1 MKTLLILG
9 TSLFVMG
16 LGILPSAQS
25 YPYGSER
32 LRRNYATDLN
42 DNPTYRDSS
51 GTRYKHQWNYDP
63 NGIGSYKMRGSDGST
78 LRCRRGFSRDRC
90 ETTSY

>member
-1 MKTLLILG
+1 MQKLLILG
-9 TSLFVMG
+9 TSLFAMG

-25 YPYGSER
+25 ESLYRTLG
-32 LRRNYATDLN
+32 TDLN

-51 GTRYKHQWNYDP
+51 GTTYKHNTFYDP
-63 NGIGSYKMRGSDGST
+63 NGFGSYRMRGSDGST
-78 LRCRRGFSRDRC
+78 IKCTRGFSTDRC